1 MTVLV
6 TGGLGF
12 IGSKVVLQLLKKDI
26 DVLVTDLDIVKNK
39 DKLESNIL
47 KIGKNKDK
55 VKYQKLDITN
65 YKEIENIFQNNKIDS
80 VINLAYGIGAICEEN
95 PLLASK
101 INIVGTTSIFEMI
114 VKYKIRRLVFASS
127 ETVYGAHQEFF
138 GNRAVTEEDYSG
150 INNHFY
156 TYGVMKLLNEFMAE
170 KYIKKHGCSIAYTRP
185 SVVFGYGRQN
195 TAINWA
201 EDFAAKPALG
211 QAAHLPFS
219 KKNRDNW
226 IYVDDCAEQLV
237 RLALKETLNYSC
249 FNTGAETLDGS
260 QLEATVKKI
269 IPDAEIFFDEN
280 VKSTPLI
287 DDQNDERIRKE
298 IDFNP
303 RSFEEGVKCL
313 IQDVRESN

>member
-80 VINLAYGIGAICEEN
+80 VINLAYGIGTICEEN

-211 QAAHLPFS
+211 QAAYLPFS

-269 IPDAEIFFDEN
+269 IPDAEIYFDEN

>member
-80 VINLAYGIGAICEEN
+80 VINLAYGIGTICEEN

-269 IPDAEIFFDEN
+269 IPDAEIYFDEN

-303 RSFEEGVKCL
+303 RSFEEGVKSL

>member
-80 VINLAYGIGAICEEN
+80 VINLAYGIGTIGEEN

-195 TAINWA
+195 SAINWA

-269 IPDAEIFFDEN
+269 IPDAEIYFDEN

-287 DDQNDERIRKE
+287 DDQNDDRIRNE

>member
-80 VINLAYGIGAICEEN
+80 VINLAYGIGTICEEN

-138 GNRAVTEEDYSG
+138 GNRAITEEDYSG

-211 QAAHLPFS
+211 QPANLPFS

-226 IYVDDCAEQLV
+226 IYVDDCSEQLV

-269 IPDAEIFFDEN
+269 IPDAEIYFDEN

-287 DDQNDERIRKE
+287 DDQNDDRIRNE